1 MNKTININLG
11 GIFFHIDE
19 IAYQKLKRYL
29 DAIRRSLSD
38 DPQGRDEIIND
49 IEHRIGELLSER
61 IKNERQVINENDID
75 EITKI
80 MGKPEDY
87 LVDEEIFED
96 ETTYA
101 RPRTSNKKLYRDGE
115 DKFLG
120 GVSSGI
126 AHYFGI
132 DALWIR
138 ILWVV
143 LVVAGFGSG
152 IPIYLLLW
160 ILIPEAVST
169 AEKLQMKG
177 EAVNIS
183 NIEKKIREE
192 FQDVTTRVKD
202 GVNDVTE
209 KVKSSD
215 FKKNFG
221 GKTKSGLDEIIDVLT
236 KVILTIFKIFGKFIG
251 VILIVIASL
260 TLIGLI
266 LGAFSLGS
274 FGILS
279 FNDFHEP
286 LFNVQPPFFFDS
298 VLPSWLLILFTFIAI
313 GIPFIVLFMLG
324 LKILSSNVNSFS
336 TTTKLSLLGIWII
349 SLLGLGFAGINF
361 ATQRAYDGVFNQ
373 TEELPV
379 TSLDTL
385 KIKMIGAE
393 NLSNRTELRR
403 EYDFETVYDND
414 QEKLYSTRI
423 NVDVKTTDKLEAFI
437 KVRKESQ
444 GNNRLNANKD
454 AEAIE
459 YQFNLTDNNLLL
471 NGYFL
476 SEFKNRFKEQLVD
489 ITIYI
494 PINSIIYLD
503 RTTRTFLD
511 NVDNIQNIYD
521 RDMPKHY
528 FKMTEDGLKCLDCD
542 SAIFGD
548 NYKKEL
554 ENFNLKIDENGVEV
568 KINDK
573 NGKSDAKV
581 KIDENGII
589 IQ

>member
-96 ETTYA
+96 ETSYNRT
-101 RPRTSNKKLYRDGE
+101 RTSNKKLYRDGE

-126 AHYFGI
+126 AHYLGI
-132 DALWIR
+132 DALWVR
-138 ILWVV
+138 ILWIV

-152 IPIYLLLW
+152 IPIYILLW
-160 ILIPEAVST
+160 ILIPEAVTT

-192 FQDVTTRVKD
+192 FNDVSSRVKD
-202 GVNDVTE
+202 GVNDITE
-209 KVKSSD
+209 KVKSSN
-215 FKKNFG
+215 FKKNVS
-221 GKTKSGLDEIIDVLT
+221 GKSKSGLDEIIDVLT
-236 KVILTIFKIFGKFIG
+236 KVILTIFKVFGKFIG
-251 VILIVIASL
+251 VILILIASL

-266 LGAFSLGS
+266 

-279 FNDFHEP
+279 VGSIGILDFGNDW
-286 LFNVQPPFFFDS
+286 VDYPPFFFDS
-298 VLPSWLLILFTFIAI
+298 VIPSWLLIAFTFIAI
-313 GIPFIVLFMLG
+313 GIPFVVLFMLG

-336 TTTKLSLLGIWII
+336 TTTKLSLLGVWII
-349 SLLGLGFAGINF
+349 ALLGLGFAGINF
-361 ATQRAYDGVFNQ
+361 ATQRAFDGVYNQ
-373 TEELPV
+373 TQELPI

-385 KIKMIGAE
+385 KIKMVGAE

-403 EYDFETVYDND
+403 EWGFETVYDND
-414 QEKLYSTRI
+414 QQKLYSTKI
-423 NVDVKTTDKLEAFI
+423 NVDIKSTEKLEAFV

-444 GNNRLNANKD
+444 GNNRLNANND

-459 YQFNLTDNNLLL
+459 YQFNLNDKNLLL

-476 SEFKNRFKEQLVD
+476 SDFKNKFKDQLVD
-489 ITIYI
+489 ITVYI
-494 PINSIIYLD
+494 PINSVLYLD
-503 RTTRTFLD
+503 KSTRTYLD
-511 NVDNIQNIYD
+511 HVDNIQNIYD

-528 FKMTEDGLKCLDCD
+528 YKMTENGLECLDCE

-548 NYKKEL
+548 DYKKKH
-554 ENFNLKIDENGVEV
+554 ENFNLKIDEDGVEV
-568 KINDK
+568 KINAN
-573 NGKSDAKV
+573 NGQSDAKV

>member
-19 IAYQKLKRYL
+19 IAYEKLRLYL

-49 IEHRIGELLSER
+49 IEHRIGEILSER
-61 IKNERQVINENDID
+61 IKDERQVVNENDID

-87 LVDEEIFED
+87 LVDEEIFDD
-96 ETTYA
+96 ET
-101 RPRTSNKKLYRDGE
+101 RTHNKKPNASNKKLYRDNE

-126 AHYFGI
+126 AHYFGV

-192 FQDVTTRVKD
+192 FQDVTSRVKD

-209 KVKSSD
+209 KVKNSN

-221 GKTKSGLDEIIDVLT
+221 GKSKSGLDEIVDVLT
-236 KVILTIFKIFGKFIG
+236 KIILTIFKVFGKFIG
-251 VILIVIASL
+251 ILLIIIASL
-260 TLIGLI
+260 TLMGLI
-266 LGAFSLGS
+266 FGALS
-274 FGILS
+274 FGSIEIL
-279 FNDFHEP
+279 DFGKD
-286 LFNVQPPFFFDS
+286 FTDYPPFFFDS
-298 VLPSWLLILFTFIAI
+298 VLPSWLLIIFTFIAI
-313 GIPFIVLFMLG
+313 GIPFVVLFMLG
-324 LKILSSNVNSFS
+324 LKILSSNVNAFS

-361 ATQRAYDGVFNQ
+361 ATQRAYDGVSNQ
-373 TEELPV
+373 TEELPFV
-379 TSLDTL
+379 AMDTL
-385 KIKMIGAE
+385 KLKMIGND

-403 EYDFETVYDND
+403 EYGFETVYDND
-414 QEKLYSTRI
+414 QQKLYSTRI
-423 NVDVKTTDKLEAFI
+423 NVDIKSTENHKAFVKI
-437 KVRKESQ
+437 RKESQ
-444 GNNRLNANKD
+444 GNNRLNANND
-454 AEAIE
+454 AKAIE
-459 YQFNLTDNNLLL
+459 YQFNLTDENLLL

-476 SEFKNRFKEQLVD
+476 SDFKNKFKDQLVN
-489 ITIYI
+489 ITVYL
-494 PINSIIYLD
+494 PINSILYLD
-503 RTTRTFLD
+503 KTTRTFLD
-511 NVDNIQNIYD
+511 DVDNIQNIYD
-521 RDMPKHY
+521 RKMPKHY
-528 FKMTEDGLKCLDCD
+528 YKMTENGLECLDCD
-542 SAIFGD
+542 PSIFGD
-548 NYKKEL
+548 SYRKKH
-554 ENFNLKIDENGVEV
+554 ENFNLKIDKEGIEL
-568 KINDK
+568 KINHN
-573 NGKSDAKV
+573 NGHSDAKV